1 MPPKQGNDC
10 EFPHTPAADRNR
22 HQGNSKHDGEQNSRL
37 AVAMV
42 AARLLMRY
50 WLISGSTSI
59 AKFRNDS
66 CHPR

>member
-1 MPPKQGNDC
+1 MLLREVRARRRVTRALLFPKTIFRA
-10 EFPHTPAADRNR
+10 EF
-22 HQGNSKHDGEQNSRL
+22 EVRL

-42 AARLLMRY
+42 AARLLMCY
-50 WLISGSTSI
+50 WLITGSTSI